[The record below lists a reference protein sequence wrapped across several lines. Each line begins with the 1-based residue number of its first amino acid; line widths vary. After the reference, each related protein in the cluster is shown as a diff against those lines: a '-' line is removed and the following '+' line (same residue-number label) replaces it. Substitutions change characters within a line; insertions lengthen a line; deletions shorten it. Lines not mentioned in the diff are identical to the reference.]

1 MSSPRPPNGN
11 ANGLTP
17 ATANGQL
24 ETPALTPISEHGDY
38 GTAGTAPFPIYE
50 DDEEETGDK
59 DVSRVNGINGNGQDR
74 PQERRTMERQRGN
87 SGHDPAS
94 RKSSAPTS
102 PRTMSGET
110 PKIFKLS
117 PKQISELTSS
127 PGSIPMRAA
136 TPSDDD
142 IPPLPN
148 GLNAHNQP
156 NMAKPQPNGEDLLEP
171 KTNGLGI
178 LPPES
183 ALGST
188 FGIRSIHATPGAFVN
203 PRPGKPTRSASSPV
217 VSRKSSSS
225 RGSKPA
231 PLKIESTTPREPSSS
246 SFKPPPTPDLSHPSP
261 MPPIIPIPPLSLP
274 TYLQLELSSDR
285 PSPLYIHRSASSD
298 FPYESSKVKFERLL
312 NFLRL
317 PPQLEQ
323 VLIFGALACL
333 DSWLFTFTILPL
345 RFLKAIGILLRW
357 SARNAL
363 KETRD
368 LSAFVYDGVGR
379 VWQRRR
385 AGSIA
390 ESRRPSGADQPGS
403 RRPSEGNGALENPS
417 KPILK
422 LDTSSMPTKD
432 PSRRRTGFRHRRT
445 RSTPSALMPNHK
457 ADLLQG
463 RRILTGVLRLSQ
475 LSITTLVLTRTYR
488 RFDPNQQHN
497 ANVVRRKSHVPL
509 HSWTSCYQALRHL
522 QRVGSL

>member
-1 MSSPRPPNGN
+1 MSSPRVPNGS

-17 ATANGQL
+17 ATANGQF

-38 GTAGTAPFPIYE
+38 GTTVTAPFPSYE
-50 DDEEETGDK
+50 EDEEDAERAGR
-59 DVSRVNGINGNGQDR
+59 VRNGVNGSSQDHL
-74 PQERRTMERQRGN
+74 QERSIKMEKQRGN

-110 PKIFKLS
+110 TKIYKLS

-136 TPSDDD
+136 TPIDDD

-148 GLNAHNQP
+148 GLNSQTQSSMNTPQSNGDDQP
-156 NMAKPQPNGEDLLEP
+156 EL

-178 LPPES
+178 IPPNDGQ
-183 ALGST
+183 LGST

-203 PRPGKPTRSASSPV
+203 PRPGKPSRSASSPV

-231 PLKIESTTPREPSSS
+231 PLKIESTPREPSSS
-246 SFKPPPTPDLSHPSP
+246 SMKPPTPDHSHPSP

-285 PSPLYIHRSASSD
+285 PSPLYIHRPASND
-298 FPYESSKVKFERLL
+298 FPYESSKVKFERLS

-323 VLIFGALACL
+323 VLVFGALACL

-357 SARNAL
+357 SAKNAA
-363 KETRD
+363 KEIRD
-368 LSAFVYDGVGR
+368 LSAFVYDGIGR

-385 AGSIA
+385 AASNA
-390 ESRRPSGADQPGS
+390 DSRRPSGAEQPGS

-422 LDTSSMPTKD
+422 LDTSSMTPKD
-432 PSRRRTGFRHRRT
+432 LSRRRTGFRHRRT

-463 RRILTGVLRLSQ
+463 KVSALDLSE
-475 LSITTLVLTRTYR
+475 
-488 RFDPNQQHN
+488 D
-497 ANVVRRKSHVPL
+497 
-509 HSWTSCYQALRHL
+509 
-522 QRVGSL
+522 